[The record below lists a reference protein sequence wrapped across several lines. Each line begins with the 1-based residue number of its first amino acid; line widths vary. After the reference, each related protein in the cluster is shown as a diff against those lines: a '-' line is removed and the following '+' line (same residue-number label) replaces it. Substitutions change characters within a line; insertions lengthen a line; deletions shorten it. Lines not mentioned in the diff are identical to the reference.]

1 MNQEQLN
8 KGPISNMDP
17 ERGVGFINYSLGVYG
32 RNKLAA
38 ASNGYLKGRSWDLVE
53 MKPASDFL
61 KFKKDISEMN

>member
-1 MNQEQLN
+1 MNQEQL
-8 KGPISNMDP
+8 KKAPISNMDP
-17 ERGVGFINYSLGVYG
+17 EISLGLYG

-61 KFKKDISEMN
+61 KFKKVVSEMN